1 MARAISRDL
10 VYSAPLILKL
20 RVQNA
25 PFPWPTVLL
34 AAGLVAA
41 LAGVFL
47 IFRQRQRLTLSN
59 TSLEKTN
66 AELQE
71 MRIRLAN
78 ETETERARIARDLH
92 DQTLGDLRHL
102 LVLTDQLPK
111 AESGGLEGQAAA
123 PTPAVLRR
131 EIESISNEIRHICED
146 LSPSVLANI
155 GFLSALEW
163 ALSDAVAH
171 LSAPEKFAY
180 EFGCEPELED
190 RLRLSA
196 TEEIQLYRIVQ
207 EALNNICRHA
217 RARYVRLN
225 VRVEQGRDL
234 LIEVCDDGVGFNGE
248 ASEHVT
254 GHGIANIRSR
264 ANLIGAQVAWQAVAP
279 GCRFTVRQRG
289 VVSADTVRGT

>member
-1 MARAISRDL
+1 
-10 VYSAPLILKL
+10 
-20 RVQNA
+20 
-25 PFPWPTVLL
+25 
-34 AAGLVAA
+34 
-41 LAGVFL
+41 
-47 IFRQRQRLTLSN
+47 
-59 TSLEKTN
+59 
-66 AELQE
+66 

-78 ETETERARIARDLH
+78 ETEAERARIARDLH

-111 AESGGLEGQAAA
+111 AESGGLEGHATV

-155 GFLSALEW
+155 GFLPALEW

-171 LSAPEKFAY
+171 LPASEKFAY
-180 EFGCEPELED
+180 EFICAPALED

-217 RARYVRLN
+217 RARQVRLG
-225 VRVEQGRDL
+225 VSIERARDL
-234 LIEVCDDGVGFNGE
+234 LIEVCDDGIGFVGE
-248 ASEHVT
+248 AGENVT

-264 ANLIGAQVAWQAVAP
+264 ANLIGAQVSWQAAGP
-279 GCRFTVRQRG
+279 GCRFQVRQCD
-289 VVSADTVRGT
+289 VVC

>member
-1 MARAISRDL
+1 MDLRGDATGRRRCVQEGAEILPPPMIHALETLLSRG
-10 VYSAPLILKL
+10 SG
-20 RVQNA
+20 
-25 PFPWPTVLL
+25 FPTSGRGL
-34 AAGLVAA
+34 AAALSGILVI
-41 LAGVFL
+41 L
-47 IFRQRQRLTLSN
+47 RQRQRLTLSN
-59 TSLEKTN
+59 VSLEKTN
-66 AELQE
+66 AELQA

-78 ETETERARIARDLH
+78 ETEAERARIARDLH

-111 AESGGLEGQAAA
+111 AESGALEGHAAV

-155 GFLSALEW
+155 GFLPALEW

-171 LSAPEKFAY
+171 LPAPEKFAY
-180 EFGCEPELED
+180 EFNCEPGLDE
-190 RLRLSA
+190 RLQLSA

-217 RARYVRLN
+217 RARHARLN
-225 VRVEQGRDL
+225 VNAVAGDL
-234 LIEVCDDGVGFNGE
+234 CLELCDDGIGFSGGE
-248 ASEHVT
+248 NVT

-264 ANLIGAQVAWQAVAP
+264 ANLIGAQVEWQAAAP

-289 VVSADTVRGT
+289 AVR